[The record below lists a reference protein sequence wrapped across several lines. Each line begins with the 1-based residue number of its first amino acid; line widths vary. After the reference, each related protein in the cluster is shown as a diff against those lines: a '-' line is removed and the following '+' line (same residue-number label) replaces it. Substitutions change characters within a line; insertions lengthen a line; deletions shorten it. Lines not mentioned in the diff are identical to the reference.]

1 MDCRGKLRAGC
12 VRVGKGGQGRA
23 RKGKQAHFSRKPSSA
38 SSPSC
43 LRVYP
48 TDPST
53 HMWCTLHAVPQAFKR
68 LITFVQ
74 RAYPTDPSRSVNFQT
89 GSDLGRGIM
98 GGGSDKVREAAMGD
112 SCPAAGGMTAC
123 PTRQRGM
130 ILFSLS
136 LQSHSASRNQKI
148 TLLEDE
154 AAASCGIPFSL
165 SLLTCFIASH

>member
-1 MDCRGKLRAGC
+1 MSTVSKLPEML
-12 VRVGKGGQGRA
+12 
-23 RKGKQAHFSRKPSSA
+23 SRRPSSG

-43 LRVYP
+43 SAP
-48 TDPST
+48 TPPTPADPST
-53 HMWCTLHAVPQAFKR
+53 PRRHVPHFFHTFSVPQAFKR

-98 GGGSDKVREAAMGD
+98 GGGSDKVREAVMGD

-123 PTRQRGM
+123 PTRQQGM